1 MLKPTRIPSP
11 IRRIVALIAATL
23 LLAAAPTLG
32 SDEPLPETLLNPT
45 QVEAISIDDFH
56 RVLESHQG
64 KVIVINF
71 WATWCIPCVQELPEL
86 NELQKRF
93 RDKGLMVIAVS
104 LDDQDKLEDSVRSFF
119 AKRAPDLISYLSTE
133 EEPSDFVG
141 SLDPEWLGALP
152 STYFLNGSGEVKK
165 GATGR
170 LSYQRFEE
178 LVTEMLAKEKEAAAG
193 D

>member
-1 MLKPTRIPSP
+1 MFTSNLFRTVP
-11 IRRIVALIAATL
+11 VLIAAAMF
-23 LLAAAPTLG
+23 LAAAPGLA
-32 SDEPLPETLLNPT
+32 SEPLPEALLSPT
-45 QVEAISIDDFH
+45 QVEAISIEDFH
-56 RVLESHQG
+56 RVLETHQG
-64 KVIVINF
+64 KVIIINF

-133 EEPSDFVG
+133 EEPSDFVS

-152 STYFLNGSGEVKK
+152 STYFLNGKGEVKK

-178 LVTEMLAKEKEAAAG
+178 LTNEMLAKEKAASSG
-193 D
+193 DG

>member
-1 MLKPTRIPSP
+1 MTTTSRPPR
-11 IRRIVALIAATL
+11 ALPL
-23 LLAAAPTLG
+23 LLTLALPLLLVTSTPASA
-32 SDEPLPETLLNPT
+32 SDGPLPESLLSPT
-45 QVEAISIDDFH
+45 QVEAIDAEDFH
-56 RVLESHQG
+56 RVLESHHG

-93 RDKGLMVIAVS
+93 RDKGLLVIAVS
-104 LDDQDKLEDSVRSFF
+104 LDDQDKLEGTVRSFF
-119 AKRAPDLISYLSTE
+119 EKRAPDLISYLSKE
-133 EEPSDFVG
+133 DPSDFVG

-152 STYFLNGSGEVKK
+152 SSYFLNGDGEIKK

-178 LVTEMLAKEKEAAAG
+178 LVIELLAEEKGTATG